1 MKSLVLALPLAL
13 AACASHPPD
22 VFQPTTPHKLV
33 GWSISE
39 DGSACPIW
47 DLEQGITV
55 WCGTHRIGDGPDIYD
70 ERGQSVGFVQL
81 GDE

>member
-1 MKSLVLALPLAL
+1 MKRLALTSLLLLAGCSS
-13 AACASHPPD
+13 APAEP
-22 VFQPTTPHKLV
+22 FEPTTPHNLV

-55 WCGTHRIGDGPDIYD
+55 WCGVHRIGEGPDIWNAV
-70 ERGQSVGFVQL
+70 GQNAIAVNV